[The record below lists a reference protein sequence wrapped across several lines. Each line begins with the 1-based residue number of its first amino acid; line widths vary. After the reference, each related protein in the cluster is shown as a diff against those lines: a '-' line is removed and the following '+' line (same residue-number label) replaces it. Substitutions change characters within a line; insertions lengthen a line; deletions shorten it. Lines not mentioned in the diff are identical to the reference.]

1 MTTAIE
7 ERKNLD
13 TMRVEALMS
22 AIKINSKQ
30 RKNEK
35 TITFKSAEE
44 KAENVESHGDD
55 DDEDELALFTKN
67 FHKF

>member
-30 RKNEK
+30 QKNEK

-55 DDEDELALFTKN
+55 DDEDKLALLTKN